1 MQSKV
6 TTSSNESAFGD
17 LLGNTRQF
25 VVPPFQRPF
34 SWKPANFDRVFKDL
48 EGIEDGIEDVH
59 FMGAI
64 IMDRRMGGTTD
75 LDRFEVIDG
84 QQRITTIFLT
94 VCAAVSV
101 LLRSK
106 DKDGAE
112 ALASK
117 YLLVSHKGY
126 LHSKLSPSIPDR
138 HDLNL
143 VLSSL
148 FTEGLSDARSFE
160 NFQLRQLSS
169 PNMKEGQV
177 SKTYKDIRKK
187 LLKLV
192 ADYEVSKLHD
202 YVDLLLTRLTVVEI
216 IVTDPSAGP
225 RIFDSLN
232 SRQVPITTGDLI
244 RNEIFGRIAREDPA
258 EAIRLDEEV
267 WSPFYDSFAG
277 SGEANERKQR
287 DTFEKFFFPM
297 GLILDSSL
305 KKNEVFPFM
314 RERWKG
320 MTVVE
325 IMAEMDDS
333 RVAYQ
338 DLVFGENT
346 SKFSKDLADQVLN
359 FYLMGVPSAALPF
372 LMKVIQEVR
381 EERLT
386 EKVAISLIKEV
397 ETFLVRRAICS
408 IEPTGLHAVF
418 KGLWQSLG
426 DKSPAALRQK
436 LGDIKTVE
444 YPDDEKVKSHLDAPL
459 YGKNIDKFFIWSF
472 EKSLPGDKHTKQD
485 FAEHFWIEHV
495 LPQSLP
501 NEGWESFTKQ
511 RHSKLVHL
519 AGNLIPLTRPMNIQ
533 NGVLPYGSK
542 SKKIRD
548 GSKYSSARKL
558 VMENKIWGEEEI
570 LKRNEELKAW
580 AVSYWA
586 GLPASE

>member
-1 MQSKV
+1 M
-6 TTSSNESAFGD
+6 
-17 LLGNTRQF
+17 
-25 VVPPFQRPF
+25 VPPFQRPF

-84 QQRITTIFLT
+84 QQRITTIYLT

-101 LLRSK
+101 LLKIK
-106 DKDGAE
+106 DRDGAE

-138 HDLNL
+138 HDLNV

-148 FTEGLSDARSFE
+148 FADGLSKAKTFE

-177 SKTYKDIRKK
+177 SKTYRDIRKK

-192 ADYEVSKLHD
+192 ADYEVSKLQH

-244 RNEIFGRIAREDPA
+244 RNEIFGRIAREDPT

-287 DTFEKFFFPM
+287 ETFERFFFPM

-320 MTVVE
+320 MTVE
-325 IMAEMDDS
+325 AIMSEMDES

-338 DLVFGENT
+338 DLVFGENM
-346 SKFSKDLADQVLN
+346 SRFSKDLSSQVLN

-372 LMKVIQEVR
+372 LMKVLQEVR
-381 EERLT
+381 EEKLL

-418 KGLWQSLG
+418 KGLWHSLD
-426 DKSPAALRQK
+426 DKSPEALRQK
-436 LGDIKTVE
+436 LGEIKTVE
-444 YPDDEKVKSHLDAPL
+444 YPDDEKVRLHLDAPL
-459 YGKNIDKFFIWSF
+459 YGKNIAKFFLWSYD
-472 EKSLPGDKHTKQD
+472 KSLPGDKHTKLD
-485 FAEHFWIEHV
+485 YEEHFWIEHV

-501 NEGWESFTKQ
+501 NHGWESFTKQ
-511 RHSKLVHL
+511 KHSKLVHL
-519 AGNLIPLTRPMNIQ
+519 AGNLIPLTSQMNIE
-533 NGVLPYGSK
+533 NGVLPYESK
-542 SKKIRD
+542 SVKIKE
-548 GSKYSSARKL
+548 GSKYASARKL
-558 VMENKIWGEEEI
+558 VTDNQRWGEEDI

-580 AVSYWA
+580 AIRYWK